1 MDIISNYVFIV
12 TKHEIYK
19 AKWNNSRV
27 TLIKIKRILKY
38 SMDID
43 MYLGRIKNTL
53 PKILGKWAPIYNEL
67 RNI

>member
-19 AKWNNSRV
+19 AKWNKTIV
-27 TLIKIKRILKY
+27 TLMKIQRTLKY

-43 MYLGRIKNTL
+43 VYLDKVKNNL
-53 PKILGKWAPIYNEL
+53 PKTLGKWAPIYNEL
-67 RNI
+67 KNI